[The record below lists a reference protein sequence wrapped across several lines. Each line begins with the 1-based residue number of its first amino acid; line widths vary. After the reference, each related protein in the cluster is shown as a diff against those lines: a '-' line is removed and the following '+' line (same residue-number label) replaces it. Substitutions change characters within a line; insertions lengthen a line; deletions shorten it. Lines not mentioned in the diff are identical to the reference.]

1 MAREKKYTQTSG
13 EWPCISETAAKFDM
27 STTLPLPT
35 THRERQN
42 TREGTGETGSVTS
55 TAELRAPSESNT
67 SPHQQGGVQSPNPP
81 EIRSFASL
89 NLGDLYMDL
98 YSHIVNSARI
108 WRLGIAR
115 IATLAQCAFKV
126 KVFALGGVSYIPPF
140 QCAVVPYHRNKKWGW
155 WSSPRSGRSEGA
167 ITAHKND
174 KSPHVRAYAHRP
186 CSISCSAFVFVFP
199 LSHSHSL
206 PHFLHLHLHT
216 TCTKIRNTWIGS
228 YVVSHI
234 YIYLLWRPPPQPPTV
249 HLVLH
254 FSSRPSAGE
263 GVLSIST
270 FA

>member
-1 MAREKKYTQTSG
+1 MAREKKHTQTSG
-13 EWPCISETAAKFDM
+13 ERPCISETAAKFDM

-35 THRERQN
+35 THRERQS

-98 YSHIVNSARI
+98 YSQIVNSARI

-167 ITAHKND
+167 
-174 KSPHVRAYAHRP
+174 P
-186 CSISCSAFVFVFP
+186 
-199 LSHSHSL
+199 
-206 PHFLHLHLHT
+206 
-216 TCTKIRNTWIGS
+216 
-228 YVVSHI
+228 
-234 YIYLLWRPPPQPPTV
+234 
-249 HLVLH
+249 
-254 FSSRPSAGE
+254 
-263 GVLSIST
+263 
-270 FA
+270 